1 MLRVHIWEQASHTE
15 NVRSDEFAI
24 FLLVM
29 PSTNKVRGNR
39 KLRRTTDFFRVDSHI
54 AIPTR
59 NNSEPLNCRCCF
71 PLPCVLTPDR
81 LSQTHLKYQVSNDE
95 IVKCYHWTTLKLIW
109 VTQAGVVVVVID
121 TCLPYHFCA
130 SNTRRP
136 PPPFACSFCVRSFL
150 WNYCFLWT

>member
-1 MLRVHIWEQASHTE
+1 VLRVHIWEQASHTE

-59 NNSEPLNCRCCF
+59 NNSEPSIVAVVSRYLAC
-71 PLPCVLTPDR
+71 LPPPC

-95 IVKCYHWTTLKLIW
+95 IVECYH
-109 VTQAGVVVVVID
+109 
-121 TCLPYHFCA
+121 
-130 SNTRRP
+130 
-136 PPPFACSFCVRSFL
+136 
-150 WNYCFLWT
+150 